1 MGNLMKAELCR
12 FRKEKSMWLILLV
25 LLCCS
30 GIAVFLGNY
39 KSAETAFRNITR
51 DYMPLVIAWAVYAGF
66 AAAGEF
72 SGGGFAYKIA
82 AGYSRAEILAALFVH
97 YLLGCL
103 ALLLLYPGLTTLLC
117 AAVQGV
123 EGSFAY
129 LLFRMGAAFVRS
141 ILPTI
146 GVAACLFFLC
156 VLIRKKAAAMGVCIG
171 ATLLTGMLNNNLELS
186 RTPYAVLAGAWAE
199 IPALQLLP
207 GLLASLLLAA
217 VFLTVSALSVR
228 RMDL

>member
-129 LLFRMGAAFVRS
+129 LLSGWGRPLSGAS
-141 ILPTI
+141 CPPL
-146 GVAACLFFLC
+146 G
-156 VLIRKKAAAMGVCIG
+156 
-171 ATLLTGMLNNNLELS
+171 
-186 RTPYAVLAGAWAE
+186 
-199 IPALQLLP
+199 
-207 GLLASLLLAA
+207 
-217 VFLTVSALSVR
+217 
-228 RMDL
+228 

>member
-1 MGNLMKAELCR
+1 MGNLIKAELCR

-30 GIAVFLGNY
+30 GMAVFLGNY
-39 KSAETAFRNITR
+39 KSAEMAFRNITR
-51 DYMPLVIAWAVYAGF
+51 DYMPLVIAWAVYAGL

-72 SGGGFAYKIA
+72 SGGGFAYKIS
-82 AGYSRAEILAALFVH
+82 AGYSRTEILAALFVH

-103 ALLLLYPGLTTLLC
+103 ALLFLYPALTTLLC

-129 LLFRMGAAFVRS
+129 LLYRMAVAFVRS
-141 ILPTI
+141 ILPTVGI
-146 GVAACLFFLC
+146 AACLFFLC

-171 ATLLTGMLNNNLELS
+171 VTLFTGMLNNSLELS
-186 RTPYAVLAGAWAE
+186 GTPYVILAEAWAE
-199 IPALQLLP
+199 IPATELLP
-207 GLLASLLLAA
+207 GILISLLLGAA
-217 VFLTVSALSVR
+217 ALAVSLWRATLTEF
-228 RMDL
+228 

>member
-1 MGNLMKAELCR
+1 MGNLMKAEICR
-12 FRKEKSMWLILLV
+12 LRKEKSMWLILLV

-39 KSAETAFRNITR
+39 KSAEMAFRNITR

-82 AGYSRAEILAALFVH
+82 AGYSRAEILAALFAH

-117 AAVQGV
+117 AIVQGT
-123 EGSFAY
+123 EGSGGY

-171 ATLLTGMLNNNLELS
+171 VTLFTGMLNNSLELS

-199 IPALQLLP
+199 STAAVLP
-207 GLLASLLLAA
+207 GILISAVLGAA
-217 VFLTVSALSVR
+217 ALTVSFWRANYAEF
-228 RMDL
+228 